1 MLLQS
6 LWSHV
11 REDLVRGRHV
21 PHGNRWPRE
30 VMVTIKPIVH
40 GSPAQLPTERKRNQP
55 GNLTT
60 AQPAHTVKFFVK
72 LHYGCRHQWHARVVT
87 AVAAAAAALLL
98 LHTSAHKQC
107 HTTDTR
113 VHHTLADRLCLSAD
127 GLQSRQ
133 LTADSP
139 ALLPPPLL
147 PRPLGQEPPPNSV
160 AKQPIQMC
168 AQLPHP
174 RTNTKDV
181 SQLDRVCLA
190 ASNNVLSFKP
200 TGRQPTSKQPHNSQP
215 KWQRNQRQS

>member
-139 ALLPPPLL
+139 ALLPPPPSAAPTWSRATTQLC
-147 PRPLGQEPPPNSV
+147 GKAAHTNVCATPPPSH
-160 AKQPIQMC
+160 KHKRC
-168 AQLPHP
+168 LP
-174 RTNTKDV
+174 
-181 SQLDRVCLA
+181 A
-190 ASNNVLSFKP
+190 
-200 TGRQPTSKQPHNSQP
+200 
-215 KWQRNQRQS
+215 